1 MGFQNEKCRFI
12 LFSFRFIFFVCFC
25 VCFIVWLF
33 FEHVVDYLFSVFP
46 VSFDRDVY
54 PVVVV
59 FVVLPDVLVVVEIV
73 AYVCEELL
81 SYCDVGNAD
90 VGCFSFHVLRV
101 ACSSDSVVEGR
112 CSES

>member
-33 FEHVVDYLFSVFP
+33 FEHVGDYLFSVFS
-46 VSFDRDVY
+46 VCFDRDVY

-59 FVVLPDVLVVVEIV
+59 FVVLPDELVVVEV
-73 AYVCEELL
+73 VTYVREVLVSCR
-81 SYCDVGNAD
+81 DVGNAD
-90 VGCFSFHVLRV
+90 VGSFSFHVLRV
-101 ACSSDSVVEGR
+101 ACSSDSVVER
-112 CSES
+112 WCSES